1 MKTEIRQIINQFF
14 IITTGSVGGAIL
26 FTSFFYTKRD
36 LPQSILW
43 QILVLSFLTA
53 CMNIIFHSTKELTKK
68 EMLLRQ
74 GLHFIV
80 TFSIL
85 MIGGLGFGWV
95 EGSDIRQVMT
105 FSLIV
110 IAVYAFVCTIVYYN
124 DRKITDRLNEKLR
137 AYRDRK
143 QQEE

>member
-53 CMNIIFHSTKELTKK
+53 CMNIIFHSAKELTKK
-68 EMLLRQ
+68 QMLLRQ

-80 TFSIL
+80 IFSIL

-110 IAVYAFVCTIVYYN
+110 IAVYVFVCTIVYYN

-143 QQEE
+143 EKEE